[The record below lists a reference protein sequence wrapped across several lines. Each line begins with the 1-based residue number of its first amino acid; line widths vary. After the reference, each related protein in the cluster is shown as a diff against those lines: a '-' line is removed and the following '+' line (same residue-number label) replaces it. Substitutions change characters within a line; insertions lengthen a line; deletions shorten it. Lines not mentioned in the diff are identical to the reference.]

1 MPAQRNYVLIDYEN
15 VQPDLLPLLS
25 ETNIYVIVFVGA
37 AQKSVPIDF
46 AAAMQRLGS
55 RATYI
60 KLSGNGSNALDFH
73 IAFYLG
79 VLAVRDPAAYFH
91 IISKDTGFDPLIQ
104 HMRAKQVK
112 AHRFEDVTDIP
123 IIKKKLAPPLPS
135 ASTHES
141 GKNEHSAAPAF
152 VDATIET
159 VAPAMNGNSA
169 QVQAPAATVET
180 DAQACSSPASQN
192 ASNPSQRSRNERIA
206 FVVVHLQKHRVTRP
220 AKVATLRNHIHALFR
235 KQLTDLEVDDI
246 VIGMKRKNLI
256 SIGDD
261 QRITYHLAV
270 TVP

>member
-15 VQPDLLPLLS
+15 VQPDLMPLLS
-25 ETNIYVIVFVGA
+25 ETNIYVIIFVGA
-37 AQKSVPIDF
+37 AQKSVPVDF

-79 VLAVRDPAAYFH
+79 VLAVRDSAAYFH
-91 IISKDTGFDPLIQ
+91 IISKDTGFDPLVQ

-112 AHRFEDVTDIP
+112 VHRFEDVTDIP
-123 IIKKKLAPPLPS
+123 IIKKNLSPPLPS
-135 ASTHES
+135 VSAHEPGENGHST
-141 GKNEHSAAPAF
+141 APTF
-152 VDATIET
+152 VDMAIET

-169 QVQAPAATVET
+169 QVQAPPAPVDT
-180 DAQACSSPASQN
+180 DAQECSSQASQN
-192 ASNPSQRSRNERIA
+192 ASNPSQRSSNERIA
-206 FVVVHLQKHRVTRP
+206 FVVAHLQKHRVTRP
-220 AKVATLRNHIHALFR
+220 AKVATLRNHIHALFH
-235 KQLTDLEVDDI
+235 KQLTDLEVDSI
-246 VIGMKRKNLI
+246 VIGMKRKHLI

-261 QRITYHLAV
+261 QRITYHLEG

>member
-25 ETNIYVIVFVGA
+25 ETNVYVIVFVGA
-37 AQKSVPIDF
+37 AQRSVPVDF

-79 VLAVRDPAAYFH
+79 VLAVRDHAAYFH

-123 IIKKKLAPPLPS
+123 IIKKNLSPPLPS
-135 ASTHES
+135 ASAHEP
-141 GKNEHSAAPAF
+141 GKNGHSAAPTYI
-152 VDATIET
+152 DATVET
-159 VAPAMNGNSA
+159 VAPTMNSNG
-169 QVQAPAATVET
+169 VDVRPPPAPVET
-180 DAQACSSPASQN
+180 GVQACSSPASQN

-206 FVVVHLQKHRVTRP
+206 FVVTHLQKHHVTRP
-220 AKVATLRNHIHALFR
+220 AKVATLRNHIHALFH
-235 KQLTDLEVDDI
+235 KQLTDLEVDSI
-246 VIGMKRKNLI
+246 VIGMQRKHLI

-261 QRITYHLAV
+261 QRITYHLEG